1 MANPFGLA
9 VGPYVGTITVRPTGS
24 DANLY
29 SLAIKVNFTV
39 GSTTTLTAGPP
50 LLVFSAQTG
59 QPSTSQLVQL
69 MAAGQPVTFSIATSS
84 TISANCPA
92 SWLNAGSAANSV
104 SATAPATLIVTTN
117 TTTMGPGV
125 CPGTVTITYPL
136 GGVNSITIPVSAEIN
151 ASSVLT
157 ISMPLGFG
165 TFSAADNG
173 ATQTAFITLGST
185 DGTPLAFSAAS
196 SSSGPSPWLFV
207 GTNGANTPQQL
218 PVQIVPGNL
227 PPNTYNGTI
236 TITSPNLPSSPLTI
250 PVTLTINP
258 SVVVTLSSSG
268 PLNFSQALNGPLPAS
283 QSITLTSAGGTASF
297 QTSLPNTAAC
307 SWLQI
312 SPASGSA
319 SGSVTFTTLANS
331 LPQNV
336 YTCPVTFS
344 FLNSATAPIVVNAIL
359 TVGAAQTVTTSVPAL
374 SFGYQEGG
382 ATPAS
387 QPLTVSSTGGP
398 VNFTLGTTSAGGWL
412 VTTAGSGTLT
422 TPMTFNVSIIPGN
435 IPSTVLP
442 GQIIQGSISISAPG
456 VLTSLLNIPVSLTVV
471 APAMPTPVSIFNSAT
486 GALGTGISPGELI
499 SLKGLNLG
507 PVTPANGT
515 SFSVSAQGT
524 VSSTLAGVQVLFDGI
539 PGTPTYVSATQINV
553 VVPWEVSGRT
563 STAITVAVGSALS
576 TAISENVVAVAPG
589 VYTLTATGV
598 GQAAALNPN
607 LSINGPVGGVST
619 SGGIVP
625 TSPAAAGSI
634 LAVYGTGGGL
644 TSPGGID
651 GTFNSSVQL
660 MPLLNW
666 TPGSKVVTATI
677 GGVPATVTFAGAAP
691 SLITGVWQINVQVP
705 TGLGTGPQ
713 LLVFTIDGQQT
724 QSNVTVA
731 LQ

>member
-1 MANPFGLA
+1 
-9 VGPYVGTITVRPTGS
+9 
-24 DANLY
+24 
-29 SLAIKVNFTV
+29 
-39 GSTTTLTAGPP
+39 
-50 LLVFSAQTG
+50 
-59 QPSTSQLVQL
+59 
-69 MAAGQPVTFSIATSS
+69 
-84 TISANCPA
+84 
-92 SWLNAGSAANSV
+92 
-104 SATAPATLIVTTN
+104 
-117 TTTMGPGV
+117 
-125 CPGTVTITYPL
+125 
-136 GGVNSITIPVSAEIN
+136 
-151 ASSVLT
+151 
-157 ISMPLGFG
+157 
-165 TFSAADNG
+165 
-173 ATQTAFITLGST
+173 
-185 DGTPLAFSAAS
+185 
-196 SSSGPSPWLFV
+196 
-207 GTNGANTPQQL
+207 
-218 PVQIVPGNL
+218 
-227 PPNTYNGTI
+227 
-236 TITSPNLPSSPLTI
+236 LPSSPLTI